1 MLLFWE
7 MSYCHLARK

>member
-7 MSYCHLARK
+7 